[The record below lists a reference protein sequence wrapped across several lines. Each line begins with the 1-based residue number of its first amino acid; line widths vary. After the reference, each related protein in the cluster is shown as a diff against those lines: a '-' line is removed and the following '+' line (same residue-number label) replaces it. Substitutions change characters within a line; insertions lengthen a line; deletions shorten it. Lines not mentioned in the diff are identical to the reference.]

1 MRHSDGT
8 IVIAG
13 RRFEVPNRYRHL
25 TTLEVRFADW
35 DLSLV
40 HLVDEPTGTVLCRLF
55 PLDKTANASGQR
67 RSLAPIGDAVTPA
80 VGLQPTGLSRG
91 GMAPLLVRL
100 LEKRTASGLP
110 PAYLVKDEEP

>member
-1 MRHSDGT
+1 
-8 IVIAG
+8 
-13 RRFEVPNRYRHL
+13 VPNRYRHL

-40 HLVDEPTGTVLCRLF
+40 HLVDEPTGAVLCRLF

-67 RSLAPIGDAVTPA
+67 RSLEPIGDVPSAVKPA
-80 VGLQPTGLSRG
+80 G
-91 GMAPLLVRL
+91 GMPPLLVRL